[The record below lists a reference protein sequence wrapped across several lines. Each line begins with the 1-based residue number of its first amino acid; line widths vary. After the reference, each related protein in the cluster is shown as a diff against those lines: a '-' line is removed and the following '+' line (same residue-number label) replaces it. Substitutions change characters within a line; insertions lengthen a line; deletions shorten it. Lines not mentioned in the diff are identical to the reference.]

1 MRDGARARAELLD
14 EKLRVDVVRPD
25 IVRISI
31 SRGGEFDT
39 QPTYAVCVDPLA
51 DRVPFQIDRDE
62 SAVRLEDV
70 STRRHARLDPFRLD
84 VHRSDGSVVVEDST
98 R

>member
-1 MRDGARARAELLD
+1 METEHGLQAELLD

-25 IVRISI
+25 VVRISI

-51 DRVPFQIDRDE
+51 DRVPFQIDRDAE
-62 SAVRLEDV
+62 
-70 STRRHARLDPFRLD
+70 RRTAAAHQ
-84 VHRSDGSVVVEDST
+84 HSS
-98 R
+98 